1 MPPQPEPMPAAMPMP
16 AASAQAQVAVTSSPP
31 DSVVGDYKI
40 DFDALD
46 KNNDGNLSRAEVK
59 SNATLSGEFRAVDND
74 RNGKLSKA
82 ELKGWM

>member
-1 MPPQPEPMPAAMPMP
+1 MP
-16 AASAQAQVAVTSSPP
+16 AASAAVAVTSSPP

-46 KNNDGNLSRAEVK
+46 KNHDGNLTRAEVK
-59 SNATLSGEFRAVDND
+59 TNATLLGEFRAVDAN